1 MDTKK
6 KENTLLNKIKSKVMT
21 KKFMTIVTIICG
33 IIAAG
38 VIIWR
43 KVTSDASGTVSDNS
57 Q

>member
-1 MDTKK
+1 MDTKSETKGKSIMSK
-6 KENTLLNKIKSKVMT
+6 KI
-21 KKFMTIVTIICG
+21 MTIVTIICG

-43 KVTSDASGTVSDNS
+43 KVTSDASGTVSDNN